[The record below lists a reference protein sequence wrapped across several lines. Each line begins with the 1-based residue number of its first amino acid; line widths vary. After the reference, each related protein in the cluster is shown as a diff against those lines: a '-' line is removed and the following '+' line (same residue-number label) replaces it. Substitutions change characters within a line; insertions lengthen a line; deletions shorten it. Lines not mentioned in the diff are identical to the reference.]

1 MLEKYRRNFESLTEE
16 EATLIATQLEDDATT
31 GDELYQHCSDRGL
44 DQAAVVMSMA
54 RTTDAVGV
62 SALEKL
68 VGKPMRRPDKNAQTA
83 RTQQRSKRPRPVLR
97 DDRIIRVLAES
108 NPKKPGSKTYERF
121 ELYEDGMTV
130 QQFREKGGTSDDVK
144 WDAERGFIKLE
155 DAQ

>member
-16 EATLIATQLEDDATT
+16 EATLIATQLEDDSTT
-31 GDELYQHCSDRGL
+31 GDELYQHCSDRNL
-44 DQAAVVMSMA
+44 YQAAVVMSMA
-54 RTTDAVGV
+54 RTTDAIGV

-68 VGKPMRRPDKNAQTA
+68 VGKPIQKNAQVA

-97 DDRIIRVLAES
+97 DDRIIRVLVDS

-130 QQFREKGGTSDDVK
+130 QQFRERGGTSDDVK
-144 WDAERGFIKLE
+144 WDAERGFIRVE
-155 DAQ
+155 DPQ